1 MVSKETLKNICCQF
15 QMAQP
20 IEKIDALASGH
31 INDTF
36 LVSCNYSEQYI
47 LQKLNIE
54 VFKDLNRLITN
65 KVVVSNHLIKVFA
78 KSNISYQVAGF
89 VKSKTD
95 TYFIET
101 KSGYWTLMEY
111 IPNSKTIERAE
122 NNKQVFEAGKLFGN
136 FIASTSTLSINEITE
151 TLPKFHSVPFR
162 FSQFE
167 EALKQASALR
177 KIESKKLIDFAIEQK
192 SEMFQ
197 LSELKE
203 KHTFPTRITHNDAK
217 LSNILFDKNDNGLAV
232 IDLDTVMPGILH
244 FDFGD
249 SIRSICSNTVED
261 SEDLEQT
268 TINLNYYEAY
278 SKGFASETSNL
289 LTSEEITYLPL
300 GVKTLIYIMGLR
312 FLTDYLNNDV
322 YYKTAYKTHN
332 LVRAKNQMTLLKS
345 ILDNYDKIKELTY
358 SSFNLKNIS

>member
-1 MVSKETLKNICCQF
+1 MVSKETLINICCQF
-15 QMAQP
+15 QIAQP
-20 IEKIDALASGH
+20 AVKIDTLATGH

-36 LVSCNYSEQYI
+36 LVSCNYSEQFI
-47 LQKLNIE
+47 LQKLNSE
-54 VFKDLNRLITN
+54 VFKDLNILIIN
-65 KVVVSNHLIKVFA
+65 KVVVSNHLKKMFA

-89 VKSKTD
+89 VKSKAD

-101 KSGYWTLMEY
+101 ESGFWTLMEY
-111 IPNSKTIERAE
+111 ISDSKTIERAE
-122 NNKQVFEAGKLFGN
+122 NDKQVFEAGKLFGN
-136 FIASTSTLSINEITE
+136 FIASTSTLDINEVTE

-162 FSQFE
+162 FSQFK

-177 KIESKKLIDFAIEQK
+177 KIESKKLIDIAIKLQA
-192 SEMFQ
+192 EMFQ

-203 KHTFPTRITHNDAK
+203 KNTFPVRITHNDAK

-232 IDLDTVMPGILH
+232 IDLDTVMPGIVH

-261 SEDLEQT
+261 SEDLKQT
-268 TINLNYYEAY
+268 TINLNHYEAY
-278 SKGFASETSNL
+278 CKGFASETSNL

-300 GVKTLIYIMGLR
+300 GVKTLIYIMALR

-332 LVRAKNQMTLLKS
+332 LVRAKNQMALLKS
-345 ILDNYDKIKELTY
+345 VLDNYDDLKELAY